1 MIAIAESGSTKCD
14 WALLDE
20 QGNVVKAFKTLG
32 FNPYFHST
40 EFVSSTLELCSDL
53 EGAKGLVTSLYFY
66 GAGCSSPELNAIIQ
80 AGLEQVFTRATVH
93 VDHDLV
99 AAAYSLYEGEPVIS
113 CIIGTGSNSG
123 FFDGEKVTELVP
135 ALGFILGDEA
145 SGSYFGKK
153 LLADYFY
160 HRLPSEMHHD
170 FKERY
175 DLKWSDTLNKVYGNQ
190 HANVYLAS
198 YMRFIADHKKNA
210 YVTEM
215 IREGMARF
223 IDIHV
228 TNFAEY
234 HKYKVGFVGSIA
246 FLFEDILREELHK
259 RDCRAGRIIKHPVQN
274 LIEYHIQHK
283 NILTLV

>member
-1 MIAIAESGSTKCD
+1 MIAIVESGSTKAD
-14 WALLDE
+14 WVILNEKGEIALE
-20 QGNVVKAFKTLG
+20 FKTQG

-40 EFVSSTLELCSDL
+40 AFVSSTLSKTPELQDV
-53 EGAKGLVTSLYFY
+53 KDKITRVFFY
-66 GAGCSSPELNAIIQ
+66 GAGCSSDHLNLIVER
-80 AGLEQVFTRATVH
+80 GLAEVFTAAEIH

-113 CIIGTGSNSG
+113 CIIGTGSNSC
-123 FFDGEKVTELVP
+123 FFDGNEVTELVP

-145 SGSYFGKK
+145 SGSYYGKK
-153 LLADYFY
+153 VLADYFY
-160 HRLPSEMHHD
+160 KRLPSEMYHD
-170 FKERY
+170 FKQRF
-175 DLKWSDTLNKVYGNQ
+175 DLKWSETLNQVYNNV

-198 YMRFIADHKKNA
+198 YMKFIADHKDNA
-210 YVTEM
+210 YVIEM

-246 FLFEDILREELHK
+246 FLFEDILREELEK
-259 RDCRAGRIIKHPVQN
+259 RDCKVGRIIKHPVQN
-274 LIEYHIQHK
+274 LFDYHIKHK
-283 NILTLV
+283 QILEVA